1 MFDNGT
7 TTLPDGQGSGADHGP
22 EGGWSGGHAFSA
34 DGGPT
39 SHERPTTAATT
50 TTATTANANV
60 SCQASLLEPR
70 LLGPC
75 RRRDGGVIVC
85 VVCVSCVWCHRV
97 CRARVCVCV
106 CVFVCVCVCVTFA
119 CDCVVVVV
127 VVVVTTAA
135 AAAAATT
142 AGISWS
148 EISRA
153 YNTTVPLEDGTS
165 VRFVSRGA

>member
-1 MFDNGT
+1 
-7 TTLPDGQGSGADHGP
+7 
-22 EGGWSGGHAFSA
+22 
-34 DGGPT
+34 
-39 SHERPTTAATT
+39 
-50 TTATTANANV
+50 
-60 SCQASLLEPR
+60 
-70 LLGPC
+70 
-75 RRRDGGVIVC
+75 
-85 VVCVSCVWCHRV
+85 
-97 CRARVCVCV
+97 
-106 CVFVCVCVCVTFA
+106 VCVCVCVTFA